1 MSWDD
6 AEPTAR
12 TPQNPAAPDNPQE
25 TPSADP
31 GASIPPASTGLPP
44 ADSPS
49 LASAEPGSTGTAPAA
64 PVGGS
69 GDPTLTD
76 ATLAD
81 AAAAITAPTPVT
93 PAAAAAWPPPAT
105 PPAAAP
111 AMGPV
116 ATLAPPVVGAGAA
129 PIPAPGSSSAYQQS
143 GRSTTQR
150 SFGQPDPQ
158 EPGFRP
164 AYPGQAWPTQQPTY
178 TPPPP
183 LDWHQQQAR
192 AYTPVPP
199 QKSSKVISL
208 AAVVALI
215 VGLIAGAGAAAAV
228 VALDNNGVVDDQSGP
243 PIGQG
248 ADPKVKTGSVS
259 SVAQALLPSVVQLKV
274 EGADDSNA
282 TGSGFVIDG
291 SGHILT
297 NNHVVSAA
305 ASGGS
310 IQVVTQKG
318 KTSTARL
325 VGRSPAYDLAVVQV
339 VGVDAPAVKFG
350 QSAAAIV
357 GQDVVAIGS
366 PLGLAGTV
374 TSGIVSAKNRPVTAG
389 GEGEISYINALQTDA
404 AINPGN
410 SGGPLVDMEGQV
422 IGVNSAI
429 ATVRGAEPGSSGNIG
444 LGFAIPI
451 DQARRTAQQL
461 IASGQASYPV
471 IGANVD
477 MQFEGGARVSE
488 VTPGSPAQ
496 RAGLRTGDV
505 ITQIN
510 SQPVDSAEA
519 LIVAIRS
526 HRPGESVRLDF
537 ERAGKPR
544 QVAVTLGQ
552 QTG

>member
-1 MSWDD
+1 VP
-6 AEPTAR
+6 APGQ
-12 TPQNPAAPDNPQE
+12 PFGPAAP
-25 TPSADP
+25 T
-31 GASIPPASTGLPP
+31 GGGPAF
-44 ADSPS
+44 
-49 LASAEPGSTGTAPAA
+49 
-64 PVGGS
+64 
-69 GDPTLTD
+69 
-76 ATLAD
+76 
-81 AAAAITAPTPVT
+81 
-93 PAAAAAWPPPAT
+93 
-105 PPAAAP
+105 
-111 AMGPV
+111 
-116 ATLAPPVVGAGAA
+116 GAGAA
-129 PIPAPGSSSAYQQS
+129 PIPTPGSSSSAYRQS
-143 GRSTTQR
+143 NGRSTSQR

-158 EPGFRP
+158 EAGFRP

-178 TPPPP
+178 VPPPP

-192 AYTPVPP
+192 AYTPTPP
-199 QKSSKVISL
+199 EKRNKVIGL
-208 AAVVALI
+208 AAIVALV
-215 VGLIAGAGAAAAV
+215 VGLIAGGGAAAAV
-228 VALDNNGVVDDQSGP
+228 VALDRNGVVDDESGP
-243 PIGQG
+243 AIGQG
-248 ADPKVKTGSVS
+248 TDPKIKTGSVS
-259 SVAQALLPSVVQLKV
+259 AVAQTLLPSVVQLKV
-274 EGADDSNA
+274 EGSDDSNA
-282 TGSGFVIDG
+282 TGSGFVIDS

-310 IQVVTQKG
+310 IQVVTQQG
-318 KTSTARL
+318 KVSTARL

-339 VGVDAPAVKFG
+339 VGLEAPSVQFG
-350 QSAAAIV
+350 ESAKAIV

-410 SGGPLVDMEGQV
+410 SGGPLVDMDAHV

-429 ATVRGAEPGSSGNIG
+429 ATVRGAEPGASGNIG

-451 DQARRTAQQL
+451 DQARRTAQQI

-488 VTPGSPAQ
+488 VLPNGAAQ

-505 ITQIN
+505 IVKIN
-510 SQPVDSAEA
+510 SQPVDTAEA
-519 LIVAIRS
+519 LIVAIRT

-537 ERAGKPR
+537 ERGGKPR
-544 QVAVTLGQ
+544 TATIKLDQK
-552 QTG
+552 TG

>member
-1 MSWDD
+1 MGAVAS
-6 AEPTAR
+6 AGPMTGM
-12 TPQNPAAPDNPQE
+12 TP
-25 TPSADP
+25 PSP
-31 GASIPPASTGLPP
+31 GA
-44 ADSPS
+44 
-49 LASAEPGSTGTAPAA
+49 GT
-64 PVGGS
+64 
-69 GDPTLTD
+69 
-76 ATLAD
+76 
-81 AAAAITAPTPVT
+81 
-93 PAAAAAWPPPAT
+93 
-105 PPAAAP
+105 
-111 AMGPV
+111 
-116 ATLAPPVVGAGAA
+116 A
-129 PIPAPGSSSAYQQS
+129 PIPAPGSSSSAYRQSS
-143 GRSTTQR
+143 GRSTSQR
-150 SFGQPDPQ
+150 SFGQPEPQ
-158 EPGFRP
+158 ESGFRP

-178 TPPPP
+178 VPPPP

-192 AYTPVPP
+192 AYTPSPP
-199 QKSSKVISL
+199 EKRNKVIGL
-208 AAVVALI
+208 AAAVALI
-215 VGLIAGAGAAAAV
+215 VGLVAGGGGAAAV
-228 VALDNNGVVDDQSGP
+228 LALDRNGVVDDQTGP

-248 ADPKVKTGSVS
+248 ADPKIKTGSVS
-259 SVAQALLPSVVQLKV
+259 AIAQTLLPSVVQLKV
-274 EGADDSNA
+274 EGSGNANA

-310 IQVVTQKG
+310 IQVVTQQG
-318 KTSTARL
+318 KVSTARL

-339 VGVDAPAVKFG
+339 AGLDAPSVQFG
-350 QSAAAIV
+350 ESAKSIV

-410 SGGPLVDMEGQV
+410 SGGPLVDMEARV

-429 ATVRGAEPGSSGNIG
+429 ATVRGAEPGASGNIG

-488 VTPGSPAQ
+488 VQPNSPAT

-505 ITQIN
+505 ITKIN
-510 SQPVDSAEA
+510 SQAVDTAEA

-526 HRPGESVRLDF
+526 HRPGESVRLDY
-537 ERAGKPR
+537 ERGGKPR
-544 QVAVTLGQ
+544 QVVIKLGQ
-552 QTG
+552 QVG